1 MDLSSVPIT
10 QLSGVGP
17 KLAEKLA
24 RIRIKT
30 IQDAMFHLPLR
41 YQDRTREVPI
51 GDLLPGME
59 VVCTGSIVSTEVLF
73 RRRRSMV
80 CTIEDGTGAL
90 CLRFFHFNKQQREKL
105 THGTRVRCFGEV
117 RRGPSVLEIAVSY
130 THLTLPTKA

>member
-1 MDLSSVPIT
+1 MDLSSVPVT
-10 QLSGVGP
+10 RLSGVGP

-30 IQDAMFHLPLR
+30 IQDVLFHLPLR

-59 VVCTGSIVSTEVLF
+59 VVCTGSVVSTEVLF
-73 RRRRSMV
+73 RRRRSML
-80 CTIEDGTGAL
+80 CTIEDSSGVL

-105 THGTRVRCFGEV
+105 SRGTRIRCFGEI
-117 RRGPSVLEIAVSY
+117 RRGPSALEMVLSLI
-130 THLTLPTKA
+130 HI